1 MSWCA
6 LNKNEM
12 LEKISVKYVTK
23 KYTGIHLKI
32 DSKRK
37 I

>member
-12 LEKISVKYVTK
+12 LEKISGKYVTK
-23 KYTGIHLKI
+23 KYTERNTGEEEIEKE
-32 DSKRK
+32 
-37 I
+37 